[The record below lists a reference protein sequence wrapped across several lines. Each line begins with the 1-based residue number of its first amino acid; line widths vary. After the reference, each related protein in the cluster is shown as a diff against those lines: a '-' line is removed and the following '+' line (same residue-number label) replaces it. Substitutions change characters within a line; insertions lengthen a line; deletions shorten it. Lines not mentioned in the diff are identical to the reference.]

1 MADTKTDT
9 LAQTGPDFE
18 EQVVAYLVRN
28 PDLLQRHEELVA
40 LLEVPHDPQGGTVS
54 LIERQVQVL
63 RREQQSQAE
72 QLGELVATARD
83 NERLAE
89 RLHRVVL
96 EAVGFEDLDHA
107 LDTLPP
113 LIAET
118 LNVQQVAIRVAASTR
133 PAGRHE
139 LVDAADAAYA
149 DTRARVKHGRSVS
162 DDRLPPAL
170 LQYLF
175 AEGGDK
181 VASCMLI
188 PLGGR
193 EPVGVMA
200 VGADTSGRFSA
211 AQGTQY
217 LDRLGQ
223 VLGACLRRL
232 LS

>member
-1 MADTKTDT
+1 M
-9 LAQTGPDFE
+9 
-18 EQVVAYLVRN
+18 
-28 PDLLQRHEELVA
+28 
-40 LLEVPHDPQGGTVS
+40 
-54 LIERQVQVL
+54 L
-63 RREQQSQAE
+63 RRERQSQSE

-96 EAVGFEDLDHA
+96 EAVGFDDLDHA
-107 LDTLPP
+107 LDSLPP

-118 LNVQQVAIRVAASTR
+118 LNVQQVAIRVAAKAR
-133 PAGRHE
+133 PAGRRE
-139 LVDAADAAYA
+139 LVDAEDAAYA
-149 DTRARVKHGRSVS
+149 DTCARVAHGRSVS
-162 DDRLPPAL
+162 DDRLPPSL
-170 LQYLF
+170 LHYLF
-175 AEGGDK
+175 AEGVDK

-193 EPVGVMA
+193 EPVGVLA
-200 VGADTSGRFSA
+200 LAADTPGRFA
-211 AQGTQY
+211 ATQGTQY